1 MLFFEGDSFSNIYF
15 SEFSLSLM
23 VFSETLLLS
32 NSSEFFAKT
41 GTERSLDNLFDW
53 RYSLYYFI
61 LYYLLVPR
69 LALIDSISRLNLDE

>member
-32 NSSEFFAKT
+32 NSSEFFVKI
-41 GTERSLDNLFDW
+41 GTERSFDNPF
-53 RYSLYYFI
+53 
-61 LYYLLVPR
+61 
-69 LALIDSISRLNLDE
+69 A